1 MDPKN
6 YFKSM
11 KINNDN
17 LSQIIQLTHQSIA
30 DPTKLTDRVIQF
42 GTGVLLRGLPD
53 FYIDHAN
60 RTGDFEGSIVLVKST
75 NQGDIN
81 AFKEQNNHYT
91 IQTEGIEN
99 GEIIQHQQIVTC
111 ISKVLTVQ
119 HDWDQLVNIAKQ
131 PNIEYIISNTT
142 ESGIVE
148 VDEDL
153 TGIPKSFPGRLTAL
167 LYARFLHFAGNPNNG
182 WIILPT
188 ELIDNNAD
196 KLKAIVI
203 SIATKSNLS
212 AAFVEWI
219 ENSNHFCNTL
229 VDRIVPGKVE
239 TSGWEYED
247 ELAIAVEPFNLWA
260 IEVKNDTLKEKIT
273 FAAANPGIRLMD
285 SIQNIK
291 ELKLRLLNATHTL
304 LCPIAIIARHT
315 FVRESLNDPSI
326 ENWTRNL
333 MRTEINRYLLTKG
346 ILEITINE
354 FASVLID
361 RFKNPFIGHQWQ
373 AIFQNSTQKWI
384 QRVIPILHT
393 WNTLHTTSSAAIA
406 LSMACYLKCHQLF
419 NETELALDSQIQK
432 ALSQGNSPS
441 DILGQKNIWTVDL
454 SLNSSFVEL
463 VTKYMQDL
471 DTKSIFQL
479 IH

>member
-1 MDPKN
+1 
-6 YFKSM
+6 M
-11 KINNDN
+11 KINNQN
-17 LSQIIQLTHQSIA
+17 LNKIIQSTNQTIV
-30 DPTKLTDRVIQF
+30 DPSLLTDKIIQF

-60 RTGDFEGSIVLVKST
+60 RTGNFEGSVVLVKST
-75 NQGDIN
+75 NQGDIE
-81 AFKEQNNHYT
+81 AFREQDNRYT
-91 IQTEGIEN
+91 IRTEGIEN
-99 GEIIQHQQIVTC
+99 GEIIRHQQIVTC

-119 HDWDQLVNIAKQ
+119 HDWDKLLSIAKQ

-148 VDEDL
+148 VDEAL
-153 TGIPKSFPGRLTAL
+153 TDIPKSFPGRLTAL
-167 LYARFLHFAGNPNNG
+167 LYSRFLHFAGNPNNG
-182 WIILPT
+182 WIILST

-196 KLKAIVI
+196 KLKEIVI

-229 VDRIVPGKVE
+229 VDRIVPGRVD
-239 TSGWEYED
+239 TSDWEYED

-260 IEVKNDTLKEKIT
+260 IEVKHATLKEKIT
-273 FAAANPGIRLMD
+273 FAAANPGISLMD

-304 LCPIAIIARHT
+304 LCPIAIIARHAL
-315 FVRESLNDPSI
+315 VRESLNDPSI
-326 ENWTRNL
+326 EKWTRNL
-333 MRTEINRYLLTKG
+333 MHTEINQHLLTKG
-346 ILEITINE
+346 IPGGTINE

-361 RFKNPFIGHQWQ
+361 RFKNPFIDHQWQ

-384 QRVIPILHT
+384 QRVIPILHS
-393 WNTLHTTSSAAIA
+393 WNTSHTTSSAAIA

-419 NETELALDSQIQK
+419 NETELVLDSQIQQ
-432 ALSQGNSPS
+432 ALSQGYSPN
-441 DILGQKNIWTVDL
+441 DILGQQNIWTVDL
-454 SLNSSFVEL
+454 SLNSSFTEL
-463 VTKYMQDL
+463 VAQYLQDL

-479 IH
+479 IHS